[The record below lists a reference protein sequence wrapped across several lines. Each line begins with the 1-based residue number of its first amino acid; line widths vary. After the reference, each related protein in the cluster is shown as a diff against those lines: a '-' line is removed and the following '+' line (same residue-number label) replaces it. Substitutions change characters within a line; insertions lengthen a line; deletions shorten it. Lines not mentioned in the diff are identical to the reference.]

1 MEPKHILAVTYLP
14 RGDRSHTKELLKA
27 ALSQADEETVTH
39 LDLLSTVPDLFDAQ
53 RVGAYIHRDY
63 LGEELSDADADS
75 LRKMDGMVEQLHA
88 ADIVVLA
95 TPMYNFSLP
104 ATVKAWFDS
113 VMLKG
118 KTWDADESGY
128 TGLLTGRKALIV
140 MAAGGEYDG
149 PMASWDHAMSLAK
162 QEFQFMGFDEVES
175 VWLQGVNLSPDSVPA
190 RKQRAAM
197 DTESIVNGWL

>member
-1 MEPKHILAVTYLP
+1 MQSKNILAVTYFP
-14 RGDRSHTKELLKA
+14 RGGRSHTKELLKA
-27 ALSQADEETVTH
+27 ALSQAEGDTITT

-53 RVGAYIHRDY
+53 RVDAYIHRDY
-63 LGEELSDADADS
+63 LGEELSDSNADS
-75 LRKMDGMVEQLHA
+75 LRKMDGMVEQLRT

-128 TGLLTGRKALIV
+128 VGLLTGRKALIV

-149 PMASWDHAMSLAK
+149 PMASRDHAMSLAR

-175 VWLQGVNLSPDSVPA
+175 VWLQGINVAPDSLPA
-190 RKQRAAM
+190 RKQKAAM
-197 DTESIVNGWL
+197 EAESIMNRWL

>member
-128 TGLLTGRKALIV
+128 TGLLTGRKALIL

-175 VWLQGVNLSPDSVPA
+175 VWLQGVNLAPDSVPA
-190 RKQRAAM
+190 RKQKAAM
-197 DTESIVNGWL
+197 DAESIMNGWL